1 MKITLGFLKASKA
14 RDEFIKWF
22 KKQKSKEL
30 VDLMNTLIKEERH
43 YWGCWLMRES
53 FSMEQTRRYLEYEY
67 KVRKSLK
74 YADYITREAAMGRY
88 LQYGL
93 SLIKEGDS

>member
-1 MKITLGFLKASKA
+1 MKITLGFLKACKA

-43 YWGCWLMRES
+43 YWAYWLMRES

-74 YADYITREAAMGRY
+74 YADYITREAAMPGY

-93 SLIKEGDS
+93 SLIKRRDS